1 MSYQKLQKLN
11 ILSKIKYDANERFLN
26 DSDETQRINFTMRLR
41 VVFLTTRRPERV
53 SFKILLDGELIID
66 GDIIIL
72 AEEAIAEN
80 GVDQLKSDN
89 KLRHMSQNRHKDGLT
104 ENIFVLVDGKDTG
117 GQIIHKPTV
126 SGSDSKVLLKH
137 RVKIRFNL
145 LNLRNFVAGP
155 DFLRPRH
162 VFNPHKLCQKSEIKK
177 ILQTY

>member
-1 MSYQKLQKLN
+1 
-11 ILSKIKYDANERFLN
+11 
-26 DSDETQRINFTMRLR
+26 MRLKESISLGDCVWYIRQLIFTKLCFSVR
-41 VVFLTTRRPERV
+41 VFDNPEVFLTTRRPERV

-80 GVDQLKSDN
+80 GVDQFKSDN

-137 RVKIRFNL
+137 RVKIRFNM

-177 ILQTY
+177 ILQTC